1 MVFGDGLQRDTPP
14 KIPVNLNV
22 PVVPTGIGGI
32 APAFFLEQLEDRAQQ
47 IMPVAAPFAP
57 KDSAS
62 QTADSTSPRRQIFVR
77 ANYTPRCSFK
87 MQPGEI
93 PRPPSH
99 EWLDESQEHD
109 EE

>member
-1 MVFGDGLQRDTPP
+1 MVFGDGLQRDAPP
-14 KIPVNLNV
+14 NIPVNLNV
-22 PVVPTGIGGI
+22 PLVPACIDGI

-62 QTADSTSPRRQIFVR
+62 QMADSTFARRQIFVR
-77 ANYTPRCSFK
+77 TNYTPWCPFK

-99 EWLDESQEHD
+99 EWLNESQEHD
-109 EE
+109 E